1 LLRQGVQ
8 LDAPLI
14 EQKLALYERSWQP
27 EQALTAI
34 EQLRADWERDLRPLL
49 SQFVRFEDVAAGVS
63 RLLH

>member
-1 LLRQGVQ
+1 M
-8 LDAPLI
+8 
-14 EQKLALYERSWQP
+14 LYERSWQP